1 MADTI
6 HAVFLLKCLKQ
17 VIPIMLEKLT
27 FPDWTSFPF
36 IFSSYLFHTV
46 GHLVLILATA
56 SLNKIYHFHH
66 NTTKNG
72 KKKRWKRRSSEHFFV
87 VWTHRVHAKRWFN
100 ITIRVLTDLNFSA
113 FSESFSCCALI
124 GFLSMLYKISTQF
137 HLLQSK
143 YVTKFIHSLPKLP
156 NTSLMKLEQSWF
168 SGWFVFRIYRREN

>member
-46 GHLVLILATA
+46 GRLVLILATA
-56 SLNKIYHFHH
+56 GLNKIYHFHH

-72 KKKRWKRRSSEHFFV
+72 KKKDENVVQVNIFLLFEH
-87 VWTHRVHAKRWFN
+87 TECMQN
-100 ITIRVLTDLNFSA
+100 DDLTLLLDQFW
-113 FSESFSCCALI
+113 LI
-124 GFLSMLYKISTQF
+124 
-137 HLLQSK
+137 
-143 YVTKFIHSLPKLP
+143 
-156 NTSLMKLEQSWF
+156 
-168 SGWFVFRIYRREN
+168 